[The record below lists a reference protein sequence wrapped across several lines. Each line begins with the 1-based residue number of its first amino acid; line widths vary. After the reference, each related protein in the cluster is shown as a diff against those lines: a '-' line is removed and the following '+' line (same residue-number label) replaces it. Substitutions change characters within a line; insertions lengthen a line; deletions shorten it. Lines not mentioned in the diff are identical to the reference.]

1 MEYMTII
8 APTLDNNKYNMIV
21 KENFVRTFANKEQV
35 R

>member
-1 MEYMTII
+1 MEYMRII

-21 KENFVRTFANKEQV
+21 KENFVRTFGNKEQV